1 MKISAEYIADIFV
14 NLSRMQKEED
24 KVEYLKSVKT
34 PALRKLLE
42 FAYDD
47 RYTTSY
53 NQIPK
58 YTPDDSPVGLSI
70 SGLHREWT
78 RIPYFLNTSQY
89 INNDAIRN
97 RKLAN
102 ILEMIHSVESSVLE
116 AVILK
121 KELPNLSKDLALK
134 VFPDLIKEI
143 KE

>member
-1 MKISAEYIADIFV
+1 MKISTDYIADVFI
-14 NLSRMQKEED
+14 NISKMQKEQD
-24 KVEYLKSVKT
+24 KIDYLKTVET

-53 NQIPK
+53 TEIPK

-78 RIPYFLNTSQY
+78 RIPFFLNTQHY
-89 INNDAIRN
+89 IKNDTVRN

-102 ILEMIHSVESSVLE
+102 ILEMIHASESSVLE
-116 AVILK
+116 AIILK

-134 VFPDLIKEI
+134 IFPDLIKE
-143 KE
+143 KK